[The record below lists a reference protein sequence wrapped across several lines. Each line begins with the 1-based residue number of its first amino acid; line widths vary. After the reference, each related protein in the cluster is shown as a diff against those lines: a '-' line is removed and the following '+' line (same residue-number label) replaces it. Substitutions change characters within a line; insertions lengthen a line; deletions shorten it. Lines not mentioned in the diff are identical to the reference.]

1 MGLDYTDRG
10 ALEKIIEHGI
20 EKIPELLPFFRDS
33 QTKSRFQITNS
44 EEFCYG
50 HIQGRIFTEF
60 ASYYVTT
67 HGRILSDD
75 EIKEFG
81 EILEKR
87 SRDIKTA
94 IFNCG

>member
-10 ALEKIIEHGI
+10 VFEKIIDHGI
-20 EKIPELLPFFRDS
+20 KTIPDLLPSFRDT
-33 QTKSRFQITNS
+33 QTKSKFQITNP

-50 HIQGRIFTEF
+50 HITGRIFAEF

-67 HGRILSDD
+67 HGKMISND
-75 EIKEFG
+75 EIKEIG